1 MSAVAHQPE
10 LVPPPYGVPRTLL
23 AFERIVG
30 VIDPSVPHQAG
41 LDKAARIAAR
51 TGAKLE
57 LCIHEPLKETD
68 DSAFER
74 QFGYHVIRTR
84 PDLVIKEVRGGTGS
98 APAPTQT
105 DWKLMRQL
113 AVPLLLVG
121 PEPWPE
127 RLRMTVSLD

>member
-10 LVPPPYGVPRTLL
+10 LVSPPYGVPRTLL
-23 AFERIVG
+23 AFERIVV

-51 TGAKLE
+51 TGARLE
-57 LCIHEPLKETD
+57 LCVHEPMQQTD

-74 QFGYHVIRTR
+74 QFGNHVIRTL
-84 PDLVIKEVRGGTGS
+84 PDLVIKEVHGRAGS

-105 DWKLMRQL
+105 DWQLMRQL
-113 AVPLLLVG
+113 AAPLPPGFVSPLLATG
-121 PEPWPE
+121 
-127 RLRMTVSLD
+127 D